1 MAIVDTSPLEYDP
14 FSLYDDPYPIY
25 QRLRDEAPVYRNPR
39 RGFWA
44 LSRFDDVSEA
54 SKDWETFSNAKGILL
69 GLDHSF
75 YGSGDFL
82 DSDPPVHDELRQV
95 LRFAFVPRAI
105 SALEPFVRN
114 ASERL
119 LDRCVELGE
128 ADAARELAW
137 LLPLEVI
144 SNMLGVPEGDT
155 GQLQGWCSAILS
167 REPGRD
173 GMSDRAET
181 ATRAMRGYFAALAE
195 RKRHAPEPDLISAMT
210 AARLPDGRALS
221 DGELQGMCLLVITAG
236 METTAS
242 LISTAMLV
250 LAEHPEQRALLV
262 SRPELIPQAVEEI
275 LRYDSPIQQLGRV
288 TTRDVELYD
297 QTIPHGSWVALVY
310 ASANRDG
317 RRFPE
322 PARFD
327 ILRERKRNLAFGD
340 GIHFCLG
347 APLARLE
354 ARTAIEHLLR
364 RCPQYEVLGT
374 PRRTPYLTSRGLSE
388 LRVAFDP

>member
-1 MAIVDTSPLEYDP
+1 
-14 FSLYDDPYPIY
+14 
-25 QRLRDEAPVYRNPR
+25 
-39 RGFWA
+39 
-44 LSRFDDVSEA
+44 
-54 SKDWETFSNAKGILL
+54 
-69 GLDHSF
+69 
-75 YGSGDFL
+75 
-82 DSDPPVHDELRQV
+82 
-95 LRFAFVPRAI
+95 
-105 SALEPFVRN
+105 
-114 ASERL
+114 
-119 LDRCVELGE
+119 
-128 ADAARELAW
+128 
-137 LLPLEVI
+137 
-144 SNMLGVPEGDT
+144 
-155 GQLQGWCSAILS
+155 
-167 REPGRD
+167 
-173 GMSDRAET
+173 
-181 ATRAMRGYFAALAE
+181 
-195 RKRHAPEPDLISAMT
+195 
-210 AARLPDGRALS
+210 
-221 DGELQGMCLLVITAG
+221 MCLLVITAG

-250 LAEHPEQRALLV
+250 LAEHPEQRAPLV